1 MSAGD
6 LTLPASFRFA
16 AAARPGHEC
25 LVDLRE
31 DGATRT
37 WTYGELDAAVDE
49 VAAGLAGAGVGR
61 GDRVVLRL
69 GNTSECVL
77 ALLGTLQAGA
87 VAVPTIRQY
96 SPEELRYALEDSG
109 AKVLVFDDE
118 ERAAVEAV
126 TPAAVRPVH
135 AVGASAPGETL
146 AELRGADG
154 PISSGRATKSAHRP
168 WGEAGLAEGEDA
180 VIFYTSGT
188 TAKPKGVVLSHGA
201 ILRSC
206 LLNADGWRIRPEDRS
221 YVVLPLFHCNA
232 LFMQLVPALISGAT
246 AILGVRYSASRYL
259 DECRAHGVTI
269 ANLTAGA
276 IRSWL
281 AQPGDESADRD
292 HEVRILTFGLPLQGE
307 EIAAAEARFGF
318 PVRMCYGLTESAAG
332 GVRGPLHVDPRS
344 GWQSM
349 GPAQPGWEV
358 GIAAAGGGRA
368 APGEV
373 GEILLRGPG
382 VMSRYWN
389 QPEKTAET
397 VDPDGWLR
405 TGDLGSLDEAGFL
418 HFHSREK
425 DMLKPRGENVAAS
438 EIELALEEHP
448 AVVEAAV
455 VGVFDPHHEERVV
468 AVLSGE
474 RRRDEE
480 LAAHCGERLAR
491 FKVPSEFVWVEELP
505 KTSIGKIN
513 KGEVRGLVEARAG
526 AGAAGPTAGGSG
538 ADG

>member
-31 DGATRT
+31 DGPTRT
-37 WTYGELDAAVDE
+37 WSYGELDAAVDE
-49 VAAGLAGAGVGR
+49 VAAGLAGVGVGR

-69 GNTSECVL
+69 GNTSEFVL
-77 ALLGTLQAGA
+77 ALLGTLRAGA

-118 ERAAVEAV
+118 ERAPVDAV
-126 TPAAVRPVH
+126 TPSGVRAIH
-135 AVGASAPGETL
+135 AVGASAPGDTL
-146 AELRGADG
+146 AELRSGVGG
-154 PISSGRATKSAHRP
+154 PISSDMATQSAHRP
-168 WGEAGLAEGEDA
+168 PEEPGLAEGEDA
-180 VIFYTSGT
+180 LIFYTSGT

-281 AQPGDESADRD
+281 AQPPGADRD
-292 HEVRILTFGLPLQGE
+292 HAVRILTFGLPLHGE

-332 GVRGPLHVDPRS
+332 GVRGPMHVDPRS

-358 GIAAAGGGRA
+358 AIAPEGGGRA

-418 HFHSREK
+418 FFHSREK

-468 AVLSGE
+468 AVLTGE
-474 RRRDEE
+474 RRADEE

-513 KGEVRGLVEARAG
+513 KGEVRGLVEARE
-526 AGAAGPTAGGSG
+526 AAAAAGSG
-538 ADG
+538 ADA